1 MRILFSFLSP
11 SPSRAAGGGG
21 GGMMSGLGGMVAQ
34 GMAFGTGSAI
44 AHRAVGAVAG
54 AMSGD
59 DGAERSQEYQ
69 SGGAA
74 PQQEQQQN
82 PCMENMQA
90 FNLCVQQN
98 GSDISMCQGLYEAL
112 QSCQLSVQQQQ
123 QYS

>member
-1 MRILFSFLSP
+1 
-11 SPSRAAGGGG
+11 
-21 GGMMSGLGGMVAQ
+21 MMSGLGGMVAQ

-59 DGAERSQEYQ
+59 GEDGAERQQEYQ
-69 SGGAA
+69 GHEQA
-74 PQQEQQQN
+74 QQQQQQQQN

-90 FNLCVQQN
+90 FNMCVQQN
-98 GSDISMCQGLYEAL
+98 GNDISMCQGLYEAL
-112 QSCQLSVQQQQ
+112 QSCQINAQQQYIQTQQQQ